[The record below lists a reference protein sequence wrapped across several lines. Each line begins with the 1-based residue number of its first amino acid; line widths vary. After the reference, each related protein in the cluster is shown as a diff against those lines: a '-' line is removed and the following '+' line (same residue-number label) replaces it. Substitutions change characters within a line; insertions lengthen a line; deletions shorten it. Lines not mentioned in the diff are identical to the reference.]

1 MKNTG
6 GRGEEWGR
14 SSHALRGFLF
24 LRQNLW
30 KVKSISPWQGSGLL
44 HLVSPTQASRAF
56 HCLPLLPCGV
66 AAAGKDRVN
75 GKERSALPVGR
86 RTAEGSLPRTLL

>member
-6 GRGEEWGR
+6 ARGEEWGR
-14 SSHALRGFLF
+14 RSHTLRRGFLF
-24 LRQNLW
+24 LRQSLW
-30 KVKSISPWQGSGLL
+30 KVKGISPWQGSGVP

-66 AAAGKDRVN
+66 AAAGKDRVS
-75 GKERSALPVGR
+75 GKERTGLPF
-86 RTAEGSLPRTLL
+86 L